1 MQWSFDEMDAN
12 EELFDPDEYKDM
24 RPAQKYFDS
33 PLINIFNMC
42 RRETDHDRPVRIATI
57 REFSYLSPYDDETT
71 ESIIMAMD
79 DKLLSL
85 RADRLRQ
92 QNAKVQH

>member
-1 MQWSFDEMDAN
+1 MDLN
-12 EELFDPDEYKDM
+12 EELFEPEEFKAM

-33 PLINIFNMC
+33 PLINAFNMC
-42 RRETDHDRPVRIATI
+42 RRETEYDRPVRIATI

-85 RADRLRQ
+85 RAEKLRQ
-92 QNAKVQH
+92 MSNVQKH

>member
-1 MQWSFDEMDAN
+1 MDENAD
-12 EELFDPDEYKDM
+12 LIDPDEYNEM

-42 RRETDHDRPVRIATI
+42 RRETDHDKPVRILTI